1 VDPLALVLAPWR
13 ATRAIVRAADDLH
26 VLAERARQ
34 EPDPVDEVRELLQEL
49 LGNLHALNRTADT
62 IVTGGDDLRRTG
74 EKLDGHMLELIDGG
88 ADLTETAKTID
99 GHLAIFAAALP
110 RLMATLDTVEDLED
124 AVGTVAD
131 TVEPLQGITNG
142 VGKVRRRLSPSSD

>member
-88 ADLTETAKTID
+88 ADL
-99 GHLAIFAAALP
+99 AIFAAALP